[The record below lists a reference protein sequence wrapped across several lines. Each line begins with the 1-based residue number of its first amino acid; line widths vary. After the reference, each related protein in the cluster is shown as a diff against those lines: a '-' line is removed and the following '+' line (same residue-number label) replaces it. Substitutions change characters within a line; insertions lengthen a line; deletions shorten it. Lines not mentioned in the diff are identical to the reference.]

1 MLGDSCLD
9 EWASRGTV
17 NRAMGIISPI
27 SRVESRIAE
36 ITSRFAPSGSSSGI
50 GASSGGGAIG
60 GDVIDQFDP
69 GAQTEGFDPFGTVY
83 QQALASAGATSR
95 SAGWGSSYAGYGTS
109 SGYDS
114 SASGVNVAPIT
125 VPASAFVL
133 NASPGA
139 SVGKVGGY
147 GPMPIPEELAVSGN
161 GQLPATSLDSI
172 GQDGHRLWGPAATSW
187 KAAVAAAANDGIDLK
202 VTDSYRSYDEQVDLV
217 KRKGLY
223 SEGGYAAVPGTS
235 NHGWG
240 LAVDVDNTN
249 AAATTWMRA
258 NGYRFG
264 FVEAVPREPWHWE
277 FRPQQA

>member
-1 MLGDSCLD
+1 
-9 EWASRGTV
+9 
-17 NRAMGIISPI
+17 MGIISPI

-36 ITSRFAPSGSSSGI
+36 ITSRFAPSGSTSGI

-69 GAQTEGFDPFGTVY
+69 GTQPEGFDPFGTVY

-95 SAGWGSSYAGYGTS
+95 SASFGSSFSSGSTS
-109 SGYDS
+109 SGYDAS
-114 SASGVNVAPIT
+114 ISGVGSGPVT
-125 VPASAFVL
+125 VPASSFVL
-133 NASPGA
+133 KASPGA
-139 SVGKVGGY
+139 SIGKVGGY
-147 GPMPIPEELAVSGN
+147 GPMPIPEDLAVSGN
-161 GQLPATSLDSI
+161 GQLPATALESI
-172 GQDGHRLWGPAATSW
+172 GQDGHRLWGPAATAW
-187 KAAVAAAANDGIDLK
+187 KQAVAAAANDGIDLK

-240 LAVDVDNTN
+240 LAVDVDTTN
-249 AAATTWMRA
+249 PAAMSWMRA